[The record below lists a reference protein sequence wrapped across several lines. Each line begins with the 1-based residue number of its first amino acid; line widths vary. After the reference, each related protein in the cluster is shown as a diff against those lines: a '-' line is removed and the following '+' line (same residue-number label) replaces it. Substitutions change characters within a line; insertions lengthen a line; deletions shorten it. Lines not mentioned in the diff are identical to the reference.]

1 MAVDQRPTRTGPVGK
16 PGQPL
21 VLEAAALAADRVRMP
36 PDQPGDL
43 AVGQG
48 VGGQQDYPRASD
60 VALWGGV
67 GADAPLLLGAF
78 AIGQDQRRQ
87 GRHRCLP

>member
-1 MAVDQRPTRTGPVGK
+1 MAVDQRPARTGPVGK
-16 PGQPL
+16 PGHPL
-21 VLEAAALAADRVRMP
+21 VMEAATPAADRVRVHAN
-36 PDQPGDL
+36 QPGDL
-43 AVGQG
+43 AIGQG
-48 VGGQQDYPRASD
+48 IGGQQDHPRASD

-67 GADAPLLLGAF
+67 GADAPLQLGAF